1 MGLKTNMGTIDR
13 GIRISV
19 ALVLGGVL
27 VSGQFTGV
35 WFWIMTVM
43 AIVFA
48 LTASIRVCPLYIPL
62 KLNTKT
68 KKKGTL

>member
-1 MGLKTNMGTIDR
+1 MGTIDR
-13 GIRISV
+13 GIRFSV

-35 WFWIMTVM
+35 WFWIMTVL

-48 LTASIRVCPLYIPL
+48 LTASIRICPLYLPL
-62 KLNTKT
+62 KLHTKT
-68 KKKGTL
+68 KKEGDS

>member
-1 MGLKTNMGTIDR
+1 MGTIDR
-13 GIRISV
+13 GIRFSV

-27 VSGQFTGV
+27 VSGQYTGV
-35 WFWIMTVM
+35 WFWIMTVL

-48 LTASIRVCPLYIPL
+48 LTASIRICPLYLPL

-68 KKKGTL
+68 KKEGDSLNKR